1 MYIRETKT
9 TIKGKTYIV
18 HRLVEAYKSAESKPR
33 QRVIMHLG
41 TLEVP
46 KNRWKELAF
55 LLEQRIHG
63 QAMLQSLTPD
73 LDRTADDLYARG
85 SFSKARPQA
94 EEQAEQERDLVKVD
108 LNSITMSE
116 SRSLGPELVGD
127 HMWERLGFEETLEN
141 CGMDEQQRSVAKALV
156 LGKLIQPSNELDT
169 WRWLNKRT
177 SMAEMTAQDIAG
189 LGKDSYYETADLLFE
204 NKSRIEMELYNR
216 ETRLFSL
223 DRRLFLFDLTNTYME
238 GDAKGN
244 GLAKYGKSKEKREDC
259 PLVSL
264 ALVVDE
270 KGFPVY
276 SRICSGNQSEPKAL
290 AEVLQELEKDAG
302 VLSDSRKPIIVI
314 DRGIAT
320 RANIDMLKE
329 KGYSYTVIERGPA
342 EKEYEDGYRELKEV
356 LSGENPQDKLSCMG
370 WQQLGEKDSVY
381 IKSVECEDS
390 ARILCYSVRKEA
402 KELSMDRLK
411 EQRFLEDMDRLK
423 KSVEAGNIMV
433 PFKVGERIGRIR
445 QKYPGIGACYE
456 IDILYRE
463 DGKLAK
469 SLQWAKKP
477 IGAQRPILAGCYV
490 IETDRK
496 GISAQEIWHDYI
508 TITRVEAA
516 FRDLKSELGLR
527 PIFHHTEERT
537 KSHLFIGVLAYHI
550 LVGIENT
557 LLEKGDHRE
566 WKSVKSVLSTHQ
578 RATIILTGE
587 DKTVYH
593 IRVSG
598 TPETEHLDIY
608 RCFGIKDRLKRK
620 RTVLNQR
627 K

>member
-1 MYIRETKT
+1 MYIREAKT
-9 TIKGKTYIV
+9 TIKGKTYTV
-18 HRLVEAYKSAESKPR
+18 HRLVEAYKTVDGKPR

-41 TLEVP
+41 TLEIP

-63 QAMLQSLTPD
+63 QATIQSLTPD
-73 LDRTADDLYARG
+73 LERAADELYARG
-85 SFSKARPQA
+85 RFSKAKPQA
-94 EEQAEQERDLVKVD
+94 EEQAEQDRELVEVD
-108 LNSITMSE
+108 LHSISMTE
-116 SRSLGPELVGD
+116 SRSLGPELVGG
-127 HMWERLGFEETLEN
+127 HMWERLGFEEILEN
-141 CGMDEQQRSVAKALV
+141 SGMNALQRSVAKALV
-156 LGKLIQPSNELDT
+156 LGKLIQPTSELDT

-177 SMAEMTAQDIAG
+177 SLAEMTEEDITG
-189 LGKDSYYETADLLFE
+189 LGKDSYYETADVLYA
-204 NKSRIEMELYNR
+204 NKSRIELELYNR
-216 ETRLFSL
+216 ETGLFSL

-244 GLAKYGKSKEKREDC
+244 GLARYGKSKEKREDC

-270 KGFPVY
+270 RGFPVY
-276 SRICSGNQSEPKAL
+276 SRICRGNQSEPAAL
-290 AEVLQELEKDAG
+290 ADVLEELEKDAG
-302 VLSDSRKPIIVI
+302 VLTGGRKPVIIM

-320 RANIDMLKE
+320 RSNMDALKE
-329 KGYSYTVIERGPA
+329 KGYSYTVIERGPS
-342 EKEYEDGYRELKEV
+342 EKEYEDDYRELKEA
-356 LSGENPQDKLSCMG
+356 LAGENAQEKLSLLG
-370 WQQLGEKDSVY
+370 WQQAGEKECVW
-381 IKSVECEDS
+381 IKGVECADS
-390 ARILCYSVRKEA
+390 ARILCFSIRKEA

-411 EQRFLEDMDRLK
+411 EQRFLEDMERLK

-433 PFKVGERIGRIR
+433 PFKVGERIGRIL
-445 QKYPGIGACYE
+445 QKYSGIGTCYG

-469 SLQWAKKP
+469 SLQWTKKP

-496 GISAQEIWHDYI
+496 GIGAQEIWQDYI

-537 KSHLFIGVLAYHI
+537 KSHLFIGVLAYHL
-550 LVGIENT
+550 LVGIENV
-557 LLEKGDHRE
+557 LLENGDHRE
-566 WKSVKSVLSTHQ
+566 WKTVKSVLSTHQ
-578 RATIILTGE
+578 RATIILTGA
-587 DKTVYH
+587 DKALYH

-598 TPETEHLDIY
+598 TPETDHLDIY
-608 RCFGIKDRLKRK
+608 RCFGIKNRLKRK
-620 RTVLNQR
+620 KTVLNQR